1 MNIEEVIQ
9 DIVWSNVYYQKNP
22 DYVKLT
28 DELRSLNISE
38 QQIWLILQDIRDGE
52 Y

>member
-9 DIVWSNVYYQKNP
+9 DIVWSNVYYQKTP
-22 DYVKLT
+22 DYVKLA

-38 QQIWLILQDIRDGE
+38 QQIWLILQDIRNGE